1 MSCVTLF
8 HVLSPNMDNCQVLDM
23 AMAVRTTQEL
33 PMEGLH
39 RYMQLPQ
46 LRLQTSHVFDSFF
59 IQTRSDGIR
68 SASAGSYIGIEGETM
83 VWAIHR
89 AQAGYRRGSWTV
101 FGGMID
107 DLWVLRQNDLWGNR
121 NQAFGMAERNGWLS
135 RSDIGMAAQYRNER
149 AYAQVRVSAG
159 EGSNFEER
167 NNGITTQILGA
178 VQLGAHEV
186 SVFGQEGSQGV
197 SSSPSHRVGMRI
209 SSSDAF
215 GYGLEVM
222 KSWGVK
228 GDSTLNPL
236 GVSVWLTRRPTAGL
250 WGFVRGDLVAYEE
263 PAQANGWLGLGWGLA
278 PFAHIVVATGQ
289 QYSWDMGYQSTGT
302 HQWQQSYYIQLQLE
316 QQFSLQQ

>member
-1 MSCVTLF
+1 MSCTTLF
-8 HVLSPNMDNCQVLDM
+8 HVLSLNTDNCQILDM

-89 AQAGYRRGSWTV
+89 AQAGYRRGNWTV

-149 AYAQVRVSAG
+149 AYAQVRISTG

-167 NNGITTQILGA
+167 NNGITTQMLGA
-178 VQLGAHEV
+178 VQFGTHEV
-186 SVFGQEGSQGV
+186 SVFGQEGSQGI
-197 SSSPSHRVGMRI
+197 SSSPAHRVGMRI
-209 SSSDAF
+209 SSSDDL

-222 KSWGVK
+222 KSWGVQ
-228 GDSTLNPL
+228 GDSTLSPL
-236 GVSVWLTRRPTAGL
+236 GVSAWFARRPTTGL

-278 PFAHIVVATGQ
+278 PFAHIVLATGQ

-302 HQWQQSYYIQLQLE
+302 QQWQQSYYIQLQLE